1 MMKFFTRPDLHDSIR
16 PERVKA
22 MMDFGFTEP
31 QARFL
36 LHVLIYSGVFI
47 ERQYRALMV
56 IKHGQK
62 TKDFLANL
70 VGRGYAT
77 SVGTFVSGQNASVE
91 KFAVGSSSPSLP
103 VTDPRHEGPQLRG
116 CFRSQARCLTHIGIW
131 KIPSINLAPY
141 SGGGNPAPLASF

>member
-1 MMKFFTRPDLHDSIR
+1 MVSVGHQMLFTLICPRSRSQVATVVLSRQASALSEAVGHD
-16 PERVKA
+16 
-22 MMDFGFTEP
+22 
-31 QARFL
+31 
-36 LHVLIYSGVFI
+36 
-47 ERQYRALMV
+47 
-56 IKHGQK
+56 
-62 TKDFLANL
+62 

-131 KIPSINLAPY
+131 KIPSI
-141 SGGGNPAPLASF
+141 